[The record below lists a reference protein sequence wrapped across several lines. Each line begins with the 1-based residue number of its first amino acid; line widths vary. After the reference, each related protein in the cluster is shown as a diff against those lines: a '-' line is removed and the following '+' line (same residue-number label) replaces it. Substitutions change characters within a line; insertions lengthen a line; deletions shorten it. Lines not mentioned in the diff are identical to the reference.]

1 MRLPLAFVEEFLDF
15 VRPACSPT
23 GMIERCLSAFPSAG
37 LHAAPCCPNGQPS
50 LLPMGRALRGCGLG
64 GGGLRGVPSR
74 HDTPPPSLPRPVLD
88 TGVLGRLES
97 CPLLLERLVTPAPA
111 SPSLGGGGSSR
122 LTSAPRGAALR
133 CAAIRSAGRPL
144 KISTPA
150 WRQAAHPRPHCLCF
164 ACPRWAP
171 RFSACHRPHWSSLPW
186 ASLQSA

>member
-23 GMIERCLSAFPSAG
+23 GMIERCFSASPSAG

-50 LLPMGRALRGCGLG
+50 LLPMGRALRGCCLG

-111 SPSLGGGGSSR
+111 SPSLGGGGVVAFDERAEGGGASLRSDSLRWASAKDLNARVASGGAPAPALLMSR
-122 LTSAPRGAALR
+122 VPAVGAAVF
-133 CAAIRSAGRPL
+133 CMS
-144 KISTPA
+144 
-150 WRQAAHPRPHCLCF
+150 
-164 ACPRWAP
+164 
-171 RFSACHRPHWSSLPW
+171 
-186 ASLQSA
+186 